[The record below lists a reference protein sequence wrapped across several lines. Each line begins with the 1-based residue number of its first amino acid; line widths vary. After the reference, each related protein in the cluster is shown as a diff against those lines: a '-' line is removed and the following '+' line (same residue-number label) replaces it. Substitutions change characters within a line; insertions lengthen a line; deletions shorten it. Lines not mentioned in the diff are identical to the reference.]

1 MKFPQY
7 INFQNFLKK
16 IRLLKNHFKHFCI
29 GVQRFLFQT
38 FLNLRWGR
46 LIVLLFRKRENN
58 SLRQTC
64 LLRNPNKNLSLA
76 NYKQLKDLHEVH
88 IILAKRAPEQ

>member
-1 MKFPQY
+1 MHEISTENLFPK
-7 INFQNFLKK
+7 FLKN

-46 LIVLLFRKRENN
+46 LIVLLFRKREIN

-64 LLRNPNKNLSLA
+64 LLRNENNLSLA
-76 NYKQLKDLHEVH
+76 NYKQLKDLHEAH
-88 IILAKRAPEQ
+88 IILAKRASEQ